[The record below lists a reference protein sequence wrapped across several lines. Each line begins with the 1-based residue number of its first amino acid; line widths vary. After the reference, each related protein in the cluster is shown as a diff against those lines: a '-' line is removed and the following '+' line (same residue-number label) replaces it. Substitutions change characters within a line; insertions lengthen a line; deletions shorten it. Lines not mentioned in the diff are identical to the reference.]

1 MNTGGYPCFLGS
13 ASHSFTSTTHNHPP
27 QPSIDLVNSLDK
39 KCWHI
44 TSQGC
49 VVRSAH
55 LAEGQS
61 SSGVLWSA
69 EQVMLL
75 QVCPGC
81 DRGCSY
87 YLLCRLT
94 TASRTQWIITGHLR
108 SVSTDSS
115 LPGVSLIQSCQYTQ
129 YFSCV
134 RTVSSFALESM
145 RCASIPG
152 HCDQLSRPGQLA
164 LYRARCSHQLVTRD
178 GSGSG
183 ILPLVALSNPVTICS
198 LQRYAGQPGASV
210 RVSSELQCSGY
221 WTGHCSSS
229 IIICWL
235 FRSYFTDELFSQNDL
250 NLKDFWEKTF
260 GIWTSHTQPF
270 ST

>member
-1 MNTGGYPCFLGS
+1 MNTGCYPCFLGS

-115 LPGVSLIQSCQYTQ
+115 LPGVSLIQSCQYRPAVFLMCENSFQFCLGKYEVCEHSWSLWSTIAPWSVSLIQ
-129 YFSCV
+129 S
-134 RTVSSFALESM
+134 TVQSP
-145 RCASIPG
+145 I
-152 HCDQLSRPGQLA
+152 
-164 LYRARCSHQLVTRD
+164 SHQGRVWQRN
-178 GSGSG
+178 S
-183 ILPLVALSNPVTICS
+183 S
-198 LQRYAGQPGASV
+198 LG
-210 RVSSELQCSGY
+210 C
-221 WTGHCSSS
+221 
-229 IIICWL
+229 
-235 FRSYFTDELFSQNDL
+235 
-250 NLKDFWEKTF
+250 
-260 GIWTSHTQPF
+260 TQ
-270 ST
+270 